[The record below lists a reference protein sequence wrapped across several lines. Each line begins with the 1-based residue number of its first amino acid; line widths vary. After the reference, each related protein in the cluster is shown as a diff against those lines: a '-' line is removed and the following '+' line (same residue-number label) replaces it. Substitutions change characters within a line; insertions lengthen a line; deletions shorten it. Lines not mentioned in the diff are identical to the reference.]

1 MDIFHNLLVCVSF
14 YTFMTMIFFFIPQ
27 NTGENIFKKKKK
39 KKGVMKTLEEFF
51 QEKNPYLRAPPYLGN
66 LMVKR

>member
-51 QEKNPYLRAPPYLGN
+51 QEKIPI
-66 LMVKR
+66 